1 MRKRLIVLA
10 ALAVYMELVFHIYMG
25 LDMEYAPLFLCA
37 AAAWGFLASAAV
49 SLLPER
55 AGRIVGAILTL
66 LMSVVYMAECICK
79 QILQQYYQIVDGLDT
94 AAGNHL
100 GDYKD
105 AVWQAL
111 RENMPG
117 FFLLVALPLGVWF
130 FTVSRTVEK
139 EPGRRKV
146 G

>member
-55 AGRIVGAILTL
+55 AGRIAGAILTL

-79 QILQQYYQIVDGLDT
+79 QILQQYYQIVGGLDT

-100 GDYKD
+100 GDYKKILTGPEKDDTINTTD
-105 AVWQAL
+105 A
-111 RENMPG
+111 
-117 FFLLVALPLGVWF
+117 
-130 FTVSRTVEK
+130 RTSEEK
-139 EPGRRKV
+139 NCC
-146 G
+146 